1 MWFGIL
7 LHLAESMCESLD
19 SSPTVWNTFSM
30 RQRNRYR
37 NYISLEVLVVLIVL
51 GSFKFIPSKEIAAT
65 VAGLAFF
72 VSTSLIIWLEV
83 KKTGFKKRPTFWAAS
98 LFMVASVL
106 PIGILR
112 LMDQP
117 VDVFHKAANYLFLL
131 LLVALFVDSYTEN
144 RKALENQQP

>member
-1 MWFGIL
+1 
-7 LHLAESMCESLD
+7 
-19 SSPTVWNTFSM
+19 M

-51 GSFKFIPSKEIAAT
+51 GSFKFIPSKEVAAT

-72 VSTSLIIWLEV
+72 VSTSLIIWLEL
-83 KKTGFKKRPTFWAAS
+83 KKAEFKKRPTFWAAV
-98 LFMVASVL
+98 LFMLLSVL

-112 LMDQP
+112 LLNQP

-131 LLVALFVDSYTEN
+131 LLVSLFVDSYTEN
-144 RKALENQQP
+144 RKALENQK